1 MTEPVE
7 TPEQTIQRL
16 TDERDAA
23 LASLEVIEENYQ
35 QIIAEIEANFEAA
48 KKEVIRLQGIAAR
61 IPELEQRAGE
71 ANTLAMSLSDMTQ
84 ERDRL
89 RALLLDCVA
98 RLEAFSPDYPEA
110 SAARLAFQGNTPEE
124 IADKM
129 MNWDVA
135 RAGKSSTYGQLVN
148 YVRIQAT
155 V

>member
-7 TPEQTIQRL
+7 TPEQMIQRL

-23 LASLEVIEENYQ
+23 LASLEVIEANHQ
-35 QIIAEIEANFEAA
+35 QIIAEIEGNFEAA
-48 KKEVIRLQGIAAR
+48 KQEVLRLQAIAAR

-89 RALLLDCVA
+89 RTLLLECVA
-98 RLEAFSPDYPEA
+98 RLEAFSPDYPQA
-110 SAARLAFQGNTPEE
+110 TIARTAFQGDTPEE

-129 MNWDVA
+129 AEWDVE
-135 RAGKSSTYGQLVN
+135 RAAKGSAYSQLVS